1 MAERV
6 AHFSRANAGAKW
18 VYRGNTRQGPS
29 KRDLQKACGNAWKC
43 SECEPSAKFRV
54 VVHRGRSLLSEL
66 EASQNNRAG
75 VDVLIHKLTRF
86 QFHHEH
92 SPNPTT
98 QL

>member
-18 VYRGNTRQGPS
+18 VYRGNTRQG
-29 KRDLQKACGNAWKC
+29 LQTGPAE
-43 SECEPSAKFRV
+43 SMRERMEVLECEPSAKFRV

-92 SPNPTT
+92 SLNPTT